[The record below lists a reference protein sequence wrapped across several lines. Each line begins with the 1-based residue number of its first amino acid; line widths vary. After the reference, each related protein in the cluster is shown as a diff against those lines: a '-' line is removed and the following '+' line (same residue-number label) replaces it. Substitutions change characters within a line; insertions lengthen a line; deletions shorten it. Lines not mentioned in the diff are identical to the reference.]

1 MRSKKIAKGPAAG
14 GLTVPPAFV
23 LPIIALVL
31 LAGCAQSGKRPGNEE
46 FDAVVEMR
54 KLTCPMT
61 RVPVCIER
69 LSQQTR
75 CFCSS
80 RDSLELLLEEM

>member
-1 MRSKKIAKGPAAG
+1 MRSKKIAKGPAEG
-14 GLTVPPAFV
+14 CLTVPPAF
-23 LPIIALVL
+23 LLIIALVL
-31 LAGCAQSGKRPGNEE
+31 LVGCAHSEKRPGTEE

-54 KLTCPMT
+54 KLACPMT

-69 LSQQTR
+69 LGQQTR

-80 RDSLELLLEEM
+80 RDSLELLLEEL